1 MMIAN
6 TLPNSDRMAQIRI
19 AIRELEAQEQLVLME
34 ELANLLRRRIQRA
47 QPKRA
52 VTEFRG
58 VGKQAW
64 RGVDVAEYIRRERE
78 SWDS

>member
-34 ELANLLRRRIQRA
+34 ELANLLRRRILLRA
-47 QPKRA
+47 EIFGSDLRL
-52 VTEFRG
+52 RG
-58 VGKQAW
+58 
-64 RGVDVAEYIRRERE
+64 
-78 SWDS
+78 